1 MKNLKT
7 YEEFD
12 YSGLLPFAY
21 YGIGMLLVKLGI
33 KFADNKRAK
42 NFFQKMMSDNTYTNG
57 KWIISEENNIISLSK
72 SKAISFYIDKNK
84 KTFEYK
90 SDVYPFKIKLNKLEF
105 DKLIDGINFS
115 KEVNESIDDCFYDL
129 KDVGYYV
136 SLDRI
141 DFSKNSFSISI
152 IKIPSTTSDEEDYD
166 EEDYYDIDGGYPTTN
181 NISLE
186 KIAILLDDC
195 LYRITHQYNVTI
207 DKNFKDEFS
216 SHRYDEQ
223 ILYSYNNGVIL
234 LSNGENYDVNKDLE
248 ANKNNYIP
256 NNIHSL
262 RIPFIKK

>member
-21 YGIGMLLVKLGI
+21 YGIGMLITKIII
-33 KFADNKRAK
+33 KFASDKRAK
-42 NFFQKMMSDNTYTNG
+42 KFFTERMSESSFTEGRWKIT
-57 KWIISEENNIISLSK
+57 EQNNIITLSK
-72 SKAISFYIDKNK
+72 SDTFTFFIDKTK

-90 SDVYPFKIKLNKLEF
+90 SDIFPFKVKLNTMEF
-105 DKLIDGINFS
+105 DSLMDGINFT
-115 KEVNESIDDCFYDL
+115 KEVSESIEDCFYEL
-129 KDVGYYV
+129 KDGGYDV
-136 SLDRI
+136 NLGRI
-141 DFSKNSFSISI
+141 DFSKKTFYIEI
-152 IKIPSTTSDEEDYD
+152 IKVPCDYDDHYD
-166 EEDYYDIDGGYPTTN
+166 EEDYYDINGGYPTTN

-186 KIAILLDDC
+186 KIAILLDEC
-195 LYRITHQYNVTI
+195 LYRITNQYNVTI
-207 DKNFKDEFS
+207 NKNFKDEFS

-223 ILYSYNNGVIL
+223 ILYSYNNGIIL